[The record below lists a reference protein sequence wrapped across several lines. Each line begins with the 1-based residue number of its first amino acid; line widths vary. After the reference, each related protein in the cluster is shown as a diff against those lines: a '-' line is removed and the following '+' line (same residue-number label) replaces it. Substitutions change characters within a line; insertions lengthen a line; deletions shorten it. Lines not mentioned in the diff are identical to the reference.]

1 MAKKKPEYDE
11 DGKMKNK
18 ESLISS
24 KVAELRRTYRGI
36 DDSRKKNAEMLI
48 PNAAFMCV
56 SMMEL
61 ENIINKKGYSEEYQ
75 NGANQKGVKKCSE
88 VETYNNFAKNYLS
101 YIKQLDDMLQKSG
114 GSSKEDELMEY
125 LTGGG

>member
-11 DGKMKNK
+11 AGRMKNK

-24 KVAELRRTYRGI
+24 KIAELRKTYRDI

-61 ENIINKKGYSEEYQ
+61 ENIINIKGYSEEYQ

-88 VETYNNFAKNYLS
+88 VETYNNFAKNYLA

-114 GSSKEDELMEY
+114 GSTKEDELMEY
-125 LTGGG
+125 LAGGG

>member
-11 DGKMKNK
+11 DGRMKNK

-24 KVAELRRTYRGI
+24 KIAELRRTYREI

-114 GSSKEDELMEY
+114 GPTKEDELMEY

>member
-24 KVAELRRTYRGI
+24 KIAELKRTYKDI
-36 DDSRKKNAEMLI
+36 DEKRKKNAEMLI
-48 PNAAFMCV
+48 PNTAFMCI

-61 ENIINKKGYSEEYQ
+61 ENIINIKGYSEEYQ
-75 NGANQKGVKKCSE
+75 NGANQRGIKKCSE

-101 YIKQLDDMLQKSG
+101 YIKQLDDMLKKSDDAD
-114 GSSKEDELMEY
+114 KNDELMKY

>member
-114 GSSKEDELMEY
+114 GPTKEDELMEY

>member
-114 GSSKEDELMEY
+114 DPTKEDELMEY

>member
-11 DGKMKNK
+11 NGKMKNK

-114 GSSKEDELMEY
+114 GPTKEDELMEY

>member
-11 DGKMKNK
+11 NGKMKNK

-24 KVAELRRTYRGI
+24 KVAELRRTYREI

-114 GSSKEDELMEY
+114 GPTKEDELMEY

>member
-1 MAKKKPEYDE
+1 MAKKKPEFDE
-11 DGKMKNK
+11 NGKLKNK
-18 ESLISS
+18 ESLILG
-24 KVAELRRTYRGI
+24 KVAELRRTYKGI
-36 DDSRKKNAEMLI
+36 DESRKKNAEMLI

-114 GSSKEDELMEY
+114 DPNKDDELTKF

>member
-101 YIKQLDDMLQKSG
+101 YIKQLDDMLQKAG
-114 GSSKEDELMEY
+114 GPTKEDVLMEY